1 VDFHV
6 KILYFIIGLVA
17 MALLYVAL
25 GQLGG
30 LSGPAR
36 IGASVVAGLALGFYI
51 KANVQGM
58 NYFYKRYGKK

>member
-1 VDFHV
+1 M
-6 KILYFIIGLVA
+6 KIFYLVIGVVA
-17 MALLYVAL
+17 MALLYLAL
-25 GQLGG
+25 GNLGG